1 VGGAFRVVALD
12 VDRRVRDSV
21 DAAESVRV
29 EAGAATRRVQ
39 GLIVRSES
47 GAAAL
52 GESATASEL
61 AADALLDLSAQSA
74 AAAAR
79 VTDVVSAV
87 AATAD
92 RVAAGEAALR
102 DVATSMGRV
111 SGAAQEVEGASGELR
126 ALSSRVRDGA
136 AAGRQLVTSFAAGIT
151 AMRDSA
157 DVIADRVGGLAVR
170 LQEIQS
176 VVGVINEV
184 AEQTNLLALNASILA
199 AQATHHGDGFAVVAT
214 SIKELSLRTR
224 VSTGQIAALIAE
236 VLAEAGAAANAAND
250 GGAAVDVGSARALDA
265 SRAIETVLADTA
277 AALTRV
283 DAVASLATT
292 QVADLRAADVGLGV
306 ALASLGEMARA
317 ASRQRA
323 TAAELEETM
332 RRLRLIAQ
340 SVDRAL
346 AAQRDKAGGAGA
358 AILEMRNLIADVA
371 SSQIDQE
378 DALRRLIEQVDAI
391 AAANAQ
397 QRAPLQS
404 LDDALPALKS
414 GALRLSSETQRFL
427 L

>member
-1 VGGAFRVVALD
+1 MSRVLRFTLWSVGILAVVLGATLFWVESQLRPEPLGARVK
-12 VDRRVRDSV
+12 
-21 DAAESVRV
+21 
-29 EAGAATRRVQ
+29 
-39 GLIVRSES
+39 GL
-47 GAAAL
+47 L
-52 GESATASEL
+52 
-61 AADALLDLSAQSA
+61 ADAKIKGAIARIEASLDGKFSAEGIDLVLS
-74 AAAAR
+74 
-79 VTDVVSAV
+79 
-87 AATAD
+87 
-92 RVAAGEAALR
+92 
-102 DVATSMGRV
+102 
-111 SGAAQEVEGASGELR
+111 
-126 ALSSRVRDGA
+126 DG
-136 AAGRQLVTSFAAGIT
+136 TKI
-151 AMRDSA
+151 
-157 DVIADRVGGLAVR
+157 
-170 LQEIQS
+170 
-176 VVGVINEV
+176 
-184 AEQTNLLALNASILA
+184 
-199 AQATHHGDGFAVVAT
+199 VAT